1 MTKYILKRIGYML
14 VTLWVIITATFF
26 LMNSIPGD
34 PVMVKAQKLP
44 PEMQQIMREQYG
56 LDKPLTTRYIIYLK
70 NLTKGQLG
78 DSFITPGYNV
88 QQIIGEKFP
97 NSARIGIQAVCIGLV
112 IGVLLG
118 VIAAFRRNTNVDFIV
133 IFLAILGVSIP
144 SFVLAALLQKGFGGG
159 VLPIAGWYDLGDGI
173 DGFKFTVLPTL
184 ALCFGSLATYARYM
198 RTSVLDVIGKDYIIT
213 AKAKGL
219 SQRAIAWK
227 HIIRNA
233 ILPIITI
240 LGPQLAAIITGSIVI
255 ERIFAIPGIGNSMID
270 AILTNDYNIIMGLT
284 IFYSALYI
292 VALLI
297 VDIMYSV
304 IDPRIRLTGE
314 KR

>member
-1 MTKYILKRIGYML
+1 M
-14 VTLWVIITATFF
+14 
-26 LMNSIPGD
+26 
-34 PVMVKAQKLP
+34 
-44 PEMQQIMREQYG
+44 
-56 LDKPLTTRYIIYLK
+56 
-70 NLTKGQLG
+70 
-78 DSFITPGYNV
+78 
-88 QQIIGEKFP
+88 
-97 NSARIGIQAVCIGLV
+97 
-112 IGVLLG
+112 
-118 VIAAFRRNTNVDFIV
+118 
-133 IFLAILGVSIP
+133 
-144 SFVLAALLQKGFGGG
+144 
-159 VLPIAGWYDLGDGI
+159 
-173 DGFKFTVLPTL
+173 
-184 ALCFGSLATYARYM
+184 
-198 RTSVLDVIGKDYIIT
+198 LDVIGKDYIIT

-314 KR
+314 KDRRVV

>member
-1 MTKYILKRIGYML
+1 MVKYILKRIGYML
-14 VTLWVIITATFF
+14 ITLWVIITATFF

-34 PVMVKAQKLP
+34 PVMVRAQKLP
-44 PEMQQIMREQYG
+44 PEMQQVMREQYG
-56 LDKPLTTRYIIYLK
+56 LDKPLTTRYAIYLK

-88 QQIIGEKFP
+88 QQIIDEKFP
-97 NSARIGIQAVCIGLV
+97 NSARLGVQAVFIGLL
-112 IGVLLG
+112 IGVVLG
-118 VIAAFRRNTNVDFIV
+118 VVAAFRRNTNVDFIV

-159 VLPIAGWYDLGDGI
+159 ALPIAGWYNPGDGI
-173 DGFKFTVLPTL
+173 DGIKFTVLPTL

-219 SQRAIAWK
+219 SKAAIAWK

-297 VDIMYSV
+297 VDIMYCL
-304 IDPRIRLTGE
+304 IDPRIKLTGE

>member
-1 MTKYILKRIGYML
+1 MAKYILKRIGYMV

-56 LDKPLTTRYIIYLK
+56 LDKPLTTRYVIYLK

-88 QQIIGEKFP
+88 QQIIDEKFP
-97 NSARIGIQAVCIGLV
+97 NSARLGVQAVCIGLV
-112 IGVLLG
+112 IGVILG
-118 VIAAFRRNTNVDFIV
+118 VVAAFRRNTNVDFVV

-159 VLPIAGWYDLGDGI
+159 VLPIAGWYDSGDGI
-173 DGFKFTVLPTL
+173 DGIKFTILPTL

-219 SQRAIAWK
+219 SQTAIAWK

-292 VALLI
+292 VSLLI

>member
-88 QQIIGEKFP
+88 QQIIGEKFL

-159 VLPIAGWYDLGDGI
+159 VLPIAGWYDPGDGI

-297 VDIMYSV
+297 VDIMYFV